1 MGFQF
6 VLLPTDLLVFTLIV
20 CAVFFVIQACKHA
33 PSREA
38 WRRVGRQPAAM
49 ASAVV
54 LSIFAVIGFMDSLHY
69 RAQLPPVQGEHAGAQ
84 ETAPV
89 YSSEVLS
96 VLDALL
102 TPLRIQTEKTY
113 SAPFARESFQRET
126 VEQADGSQIRTTPRL
141 VYGARH
147 LQEGESSLPDIVRR
161 LAWTPLQALAV
172 AGVFLCVL
180 AVGVARRQGIGKVAA
195 MRHILTGR
203 VELAWRSALAIAF
216 LAALLLAAGVALA
229 PHYHMLGTDKVGQD
243 VLYLSLKSIRTGLV
257 IGTLTTLIMLPF
269 AVALGIAA
277 GYLGGWVDDAIQY
290 LYTVLNSI
298 PSVLLIAASVLM
310 IQVMIDT
317 HPQWFDTAAQRADAR
332 LLALC
337 AILGMT
343 SWTGLCRLLRGETLK
358 LRELDYVQAARA
370 FGASTV
376 QILRRHILPNVMHI
390 VLISVAL
397 DFSNLV
403 LAEAVLSYIN
413 IGVDPATVSFGS
425 MINAARAELARE
437 PVIWWSLAAAFGF
450 MLTLV
455 LAANLLADAVRDA
468 FDPRRQVG

>member
-1 MGFQF
+1 MSIQT
-6 VLLPTDLLVFTLIV
+6 VLLPTDLLVFALIACV
-20 CAVFFVIQACKHA
+20 AFFAVLARRHA

-38 WRRVGRQPAAM
+38 WRRVGRQPMAM
-49 ASAVV
+49 ASAVI
-54 LSIFAVIGFMDSLHY
+54 LSVFAAIGFMDSLHY
-69 RAQLPPVQGEHAGAQ
+69 RPQLPPGEAGEAGAHK
-84 ETAPV
+84 TAPI
-89 YSSEVLS
+89 YSPKVLS
-96 VLDALL
+96 ALDALL
-102 TPLRIQTEKTY
+102 APLREHTEKTY

-126 VEQADGSQIRTTPRL
+126 VELPGGGQERGYPRL
-141 VYGARH
+141 VHGARH
-147 LQEGESSLPDIVRR
+147 LQEGEAALPDIARR
-161 LAWTPLQALAV
+161 LFWTPFLALAI
-172 AGVFLCVL
+172 AGVLLCAL
-180 AVGVARRQGIGKVAA
+180 SVGVARSGGIGVGAA
-195 MRHILTGR
+195 MRRVLGGR
-203 VELAWRSALAIAF
+203 TELAWRPALVVVF
-216 LAALLLAAGVALA
+216 LAALLIAAGVALA
-229 PHYHMLGTDKVGQD
+229 PHYHTLGTDKVGQD
-243 VLYLSLKSIRTGLV
+243 VLYLSLKSVRTGLV

-310 IQVMIDT
+310 MQVMIDT
-317 HPQWFDTAAQRADAR
+317 HPEVFDTVAKRADAR

-370 FGASTV
+370 FGASTA

-390 VLISVAL
+390 VLITVAL
-397 DFSNLV
+397 DFSILV
-403 LAEAVLSYIN
+403 LAEAVLSYVG
-413 IGVDPATVSFGS
+413 IGVDPSTISFGT

-468 FDPRRQVG
+468 FDPRRQVR

>member
-1 MGFQF
+1 MSIQP
-6 VLLPTDLLVFTLIV
+6 VLLLTDLLVFILIICV
-20 CAVFFVIQACKHA
+20 GVFVVLARRHA

-49 ASAVV
+49 ASVV
-54 LSIFAVIGFMDSLHY
+54 ILSIFAVIGFMDSLHY
-69 RAQLPPVQGEHAGAQ
+69 RLKLTPGQGESA
-84 ETAPV
+84 ETQKAV

-96 VLDALL
+96 ALDALL
-102 TPLRIQTEKTY
+102 APLRERTEKTY

-126 VEQADGSQIRTTPRL
+126 VELPGGGQARITPRL
-141 VYGARH
+141 VYGASH
-147 LQEGESSLPDIVRR
+147 LQDEEPSLPDIVRR
-161 LAWTPLQALAV
+161 LAWTPFLALVVTGAL
-172 AGVFLCVL
+172 LCAL
-180 AVGVARRQGIGKVAA
+180 GAGVARSRGIDVVEA
-195 MRHILTGR
+195 MRRILAGR
-203 VELAWRSALAIAF
+203 MDLAWRSVLVVVF
-216 LAALLLAAGVALA
+216 LAVLLIAAGLALA
-229 PHYHMLGTDKVGQD
+229 PHYHVLGTDKVGQD

-269 AVALGIAA
+269 AVTLGIAA

-310 IQVMIDT
+310 MQVMIDT
-317 HPQWFDTAAQRADAR
+317 HPQWFETAAERADAR

-337 AILGMT
+337 AILGIT
-343 SWTGLCRLLRGETLK
+343 SWTGLCRLLRGEALK

-370 FGASTV
+370 FGASTA

-397 DFSNLV
+397 DFSILV
-403 LAEAVLSYIN
+403 LAEAVLSYVG
-413 IGVDPATVSFGS
+413 IGVDPSTVSFGT

-437 PVIWWSLAAAFGF
+437 PVVWWSLAAAFGF

-455 LAANLLADAVRDA
+455 LAANLFADAVRDA
-468 FDPRRQVG
+468 FDPRRQLR

>member
-1 MGFQF
+1 MSIQP
-6 VLLPTDLLVFTLIV
+6 VLLLTDLLVFTLIV
-20 CAVFFVIQACKHA
+20 CATIFAILARRHA
-33 PSREA
+33 PSRDA
-38 WRRVGRQPAAM
+38 WRRVGRQPTAM
-49 ASAVV
+49 ASAVI

-69 RAQLPPVQGEHAGAQ
+69 RPQLPPVQDEPAGAK
-84 ETAPV
+84 PV

-96 VLDALL
+96 ALDALL
-102 TPLRIQTEKTY
+102 TPLRVQMEKTY

-126 VEQADGSQIRTTPRL
+126 VEQADGGQARIYPRL

-147 LQEGESSLPDIVRR
+147 LQEGESSLPDILRR
-161 LAWTPLQALAV
+161 LAWTPLPALVV
-172 AGVFLCVL
+172 AGALLCVL
-180 AVGVARRQGIGKVAA
+180 GLGVARKHGIEVIEAI
-195 MRHILTGR
+195 RRILAGR
-203 VELAWRSALAIAF
+203 TELAWRPVIIVVF
-216 LAALLLAAGVALA
+216 LAALFLAAGVALA
-229 PHYHMLGTDKVGQD
+229 PHYHVLGTDKVGQD

-269 AVALGIAA
+269 AVTLGIAA

-290 LYTVLNSI
+290 IYTVLNSI
-298 PSVLLIAASVLM
+298 PSILLIAASVLM
-310 IQVMIDT
+310 IQVVIDT
-317 HPQWFDTAAQRADAR
+317 HPQWFDTAAQRADVR

-343 SWTGLCRLLRGETLK
+343 TWTELCRLLRGETLK

-370 FGASTV
+370 FGASTP

-390 VLISVAL
+390 VLITIAL
-397 DFSNLV
+397 KFSSLV
-403 LAEAVLSYIN
+403 LAEAVLSYVG

-437 PVIWWSLAAAFGF
+437 PIIWWSLAAAFGF

-468 FDPRRQVG
+468 FDPRRQIH